1 MTVTASTRRETAAR
15 EAADDVLHR
24 ILATTEGQADPYPL
38 YHRLR
43 ELAPVHRSG
52 LDGVWYVSS
61 FEMCRQIL
69 GDPRAGKN
77 RQFVVSRHGVDEE
90 RVRLAQRR
98 PRRSMITVNPPEH
111 TRLRGVA
118 KGGFIPPT
126 MEALR
131 PRVAGLVDG
140 RLDRL
145 AGLGEADVMTELAYP
160 LPVAVIGELV
170 GVPEE
175 DREWF
180 RPLIG
185 RLINSDAPNPTPESA
200 READQASGE
209 LEAYFNELIARR
221 RKEPADDLLSALIAK
236 EEAGEIDG
244 QELFSTISL
253 LFIAGF
259 LTTTNLIGNGLV
271 ALFEHPDEMD
281 RLWDDPG
288 LVAPAVEEFLR
299 YDTPVQLVHRTVLED
314 MELGGRRLRAGD
326 VVFALLAA
334 ANRDPARFPDAD
346 RFDVGRPDNLHLAFA
361 WGVHFCLGARLARME
376 AQLVVAGLRERFAGL
391 ELVGEPVRHPGLA
404 IRGLDSLWVR
414 FAPRGG
420 RPGSPRR
427 PENPRW

>member
-1 MTVTASTRRETAAR
+1 MAVTTSKLRETAPL
-15 EAADDVLHR
+15 EEADDLLHR
-24 ILATTEGQADPYPL
+24 ILATPEGQTDPYPL

-43 ELAPVHRSG
+43 SLAPVHRSE

-61 FEMCRQIL
+61 FHGCRQIL
-69 GDPRAGKN
+69 GDPRVGKN

-98 PRRSMITVNPPEH
+98 PRRSMITANPPEH

-126 MEALR
+126 MEGLR
-131 PRVAGLVDG
+131 PRVAALVEE

-145 AGLGEADVMTELAYP
+145 ADLGEADVMAELAYP
-160 LPVAVIGELV
+160 LPVTIIGELV
-170 GVPEE
+170 GIPEE
-175 DREWF
+175 DRDWF

-185 RLINSDAPNPTPESA
+185 RLINSDSPNPKPEAA

-236 EEAGEIDG
+236 QEAGEIDE
-244 QELFSTISL
+244 QELFSTVSL

-271 ALFEHPDEMD
+271 ALFEHPAEMD
-281 RLWDDPG
+281 RLWGDPG

-299 YDTPVQLVHRTVLED
+299 YDTPVQLVHRNVLED
-314 MELGGRRLRAGD
+314 VEVDGRCLAAGD

-334 ANRDPARFPDAD
+334 ANRDPARFPDPD
-346 RFDVGRPDNLHLAFA
+346 RFDVGRTDNLHLAFA
-361 WGVHFCLGARLARME
+361 WGLHFCLGARLARME
-376 AQLVVAGLRERFAGL
+376 AQLVFAGLRERFAGL
-391 ELVGEPVRHPGLA
+391 ELVEEPVRYPGLT
-404 IRGLDSLWVR
+404 IRRIDSLRVR
-414 FAPRGG
+414 GNTR
-420 RPGSPRR
+420 
-427 PENPRW
+427 